1 MILITA
7 WKNVWRNKI
16 RSMVVITSVTL
27 GIIAGVFAVGLMNGT
42 MEQRIDSAIN
52 KEISH
57 IQINRP
63 GFNNNYDIRLTIDS
77 ISALNSELLNREEIA
92 AVANRIM
99 LSAMAN
105 TATKST
111 GIQLIGIHPEQE
123 KKVLDIHE
131 TIVPGTGSFFESGGS
146 GNMALIGEDLAKEL
160 NIIRYRIDQATLDR
174 LRDRE
179 LPVSV
184 IDKLATYAGQRFSGE
199 NAFKKEIKKILSPN
213 ESNKYGQ
220 AILEEAW
227 SFRERSKLTLTFLDK
242 DNIQTGAMFR
252 VTGIYDINNSMFEG
266 SRVFVLNKDLQ
277 RLTGLDEKEYH
288 ITLVKT
294 KDVDNS
300 VAVAKEIRKNRDE
313 LEVRSWKE
321 IQPDLAMMSAMVEKF
336 HAVFMILILAAL
348 SFGIVNTMLMVVLER
363 TRELGMLTAIGMN
376 KKRVFT
382 MIMSESVFLSLV
394 GGVAGMIIS
403 KILLLLTGT
412 KGINF
417 SGAAEGFEAMGFSA
431 HIYPSISNDFFLVVT
446 ILIIITGILSSIY
459 PAIKALRLDPAEALR
474 TE

>member
-7 WKNVWRNKI
+7 WKNVWRNKT
-16 RSMVVITSVTL
+16 RSMVVITSLTI

-42 MEQRIDSAIN
+42 MEQRIDAAIN

-63 GFNNNYDIRLTIDS
+63 NFNNNYDIRLTIDN
-77 ISALNSELLNREEIA
+77 ISTFNSKLLNREDVTAI
-92 AVANRIM
+92 ANRIM

-105 TATKST
+105 TATKSA
-111 GIQLIGIHPEQE
+111 GVQVIGIHPEQE
-123 KKVLDIHE
+123 KAVLDLNE
-131 TIVPGTGSFFESGGS
+131 TIIPGTGSFFEAGS
-146 GNMALIGEDLAKEL
+146 NGNMALIGEDLAKEL
-160 NIIRYRIDQATLDR
+160 NIIRYRINQATLDKLKER
-174 LRDRE
+174 KVPL
-179 LPVSV
+179 SV
-184 IDKLATYAGQRFSGE
+184 IDKLATYTGQRFSGE
-199 NAFKKEIKKILSPN
+199 NTFKKEIKKVLTSN

-220 AILEEAW
+220 AILEAAW

-242 DNIQTGAMFR
+242 ENIQTGGMFR
-252 VTGIYDINNSMFEG
+252 ITGIYDINNSMFEA
-266 SRVFVLNKDLQ
+266 SRIFVLNKDLQ
-277 RLTGLDEKEYH
+277 RLTGLEEEEYH
-288 ITLVKT
+288 VTLVKT
-294 KDVDNS
+294 TDVENS
-300 VAVAKEIRKNRDE
+300 GELAKEIRKNSGD
-313 LEVRSWKE
+313 LEVRSWTE
-321 IQPDLAMMSAMVEKF
+321 IQPDLAIMSAMVEKF
-336 HAVFMILILAAL
+336 HSVFMILILAAL

-382 MIMSESVFLSLV
+382 MIMAESVFLSLI

-403 KILLLLTGT
+403 KVLLLLTGT

-431 HIYPSISNDFFLVVT
+431 HIYPSISNGFFLVVT

-459 PAIKALRLDPAEALR
+459 PALKALRLDPAEALR